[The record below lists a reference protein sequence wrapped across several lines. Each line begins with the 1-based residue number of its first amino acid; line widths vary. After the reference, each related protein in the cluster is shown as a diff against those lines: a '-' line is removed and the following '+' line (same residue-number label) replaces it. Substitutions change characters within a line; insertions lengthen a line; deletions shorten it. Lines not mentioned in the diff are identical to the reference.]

1 MGEHSFLNR
10 LCARLRS
17 RTEASRGMLIGPGD
31 DCAILA
37 PPACPIAATVDTMV
51 EGVHFRPGWLS
62 LEELGARAA
71 TISLSDLAA
80 MGATPA
86 YLLIAVSSPA
96 EMPIADLDRVLDGFA
111 ARSAA
116 DGAQVAG
123 GNLSRAPLLTLTV
136 TALGWVEGPCL
147 ARKGALPGDH
157 LVVTGNLGA
166 AAAAVAEW
174 LAGREPAPALR
185 ERFANPSARIAAGR
199 TLAAAGAH
207 AAIDVSDGLLQDLG
221 HLCAASGVGAA
232 VDRERLPR
240 LPEVAALDA
249 SGADFAASGGEDY
262 ELVFACP
269 PAIDHELERFS
280 AALGLEL
287 TVIGR
292 CTEAQ
297 AGVRLLAADGTVRE
311 PATRGFDHFRAPLG
325 SGTEAARD
333 AGGEAAVI
341 PDRSGAP
348 R

>member
-1 MGEHSFLNR
+1 
-10 LCARLRS
+10 
-17 RTEASRGMLIGPGD
+17 MLIGPGD

-37 PPACPIAATVDTMV
+37 PPGHPIAATVDAMV

-71 TISLSDLAA
+71 TTSLSDLAA

-86 YLLIAVSSPA
+86 YVLIAVSSPA
-96 EMPIADLDRVLDGFA
+96 EMPIADLDRLVDGFA
-111 ARSAA
+111 TRSAA
-116 DGAQVAG
+116 EGAQVAG
-123 GNLSRAPLLTLTV
+123 GNLSRGPVLTLTV

-147 ARKGALPGDH
+147 ARTGALPGDH

-174 LAGREPAPALR
+174 LAGREPVPSLR
-185 ERFANPSARIAAGR
+185 ARFANPSVRAAAGR
-199 TLAAAGAH
+199 ALAAAGAH

-221 HLCAASGVGAA
+221 HLCAASGVGAV

-249 SGADFAASGGEDY
+249 SGADFAATGGEDY

-269 PAIDHELERFS
+269 PAIDRELERLS

-297 AGVRLLAADGTVRE
+297 AGVRLLAADGTVRV
-311 PATRGFDHFRAPLG
+311 PANRGFDHFRAPLG
-325 SGTEAARD
+325 SGAEAARD
-333 AGGEAAVI
+333 AGNVVAGVS
-341 PDRSGAP
+341 DRPGAP

>member
-1 MGEHSFLNR
+1 MRLDELGEFGLLAELER
-10 LCARLRS
+10 
-17 RTEASRGMLIGPGD
+17 RGLVSGIED
-31 DCAILA
+31 D
-37 PPACPIAATVDTMV
+37 AAVVGGLVVTQDALVD
-51 EGVHFRPGWLS
+51 GVHFRDDLVS
-62 LEELGARAA
+62 RRELGFRAA
-71 TISLSDLAA
+71 AVNLSDLAA
-80 MGATPA
+80 MGARPA
-86 YLLIAVSSPA
+86 FMLIAVTAPPA
-96 EMPIADLDRVLDGFA
+96 TPAADLERLLDGFTTRSETEGA
-111 ARSAA
+111 A
-116 DGAQVAG
+116 VVG
-123 GNLSRAPLLTLTV
+123 GNLSRARCLSVTV
-136 TALGWVEGPCL
+136 TALGWIDGPCL
-147 ARKGALPGDH
+147 TRSGARPGDR
-157 LVVTGNLGA
+157 LAVTGTLGG
-166 AAAAVAEW
+166 AAAAVASW
-174 LAGREPAPALR
+174 LGGAEPAPELR
-185 ERFANPSARIAAGR
+185 ERFVDPPSRVDAGR
-199 TLAAAGAH
+199 ALARAGAH

-221 HLCAASGVGAA
+221 HLCTASGVGAA

-311 PATRGFDHFRAPLG
+311 PAARGFDHFRAPLG